1 MNLNS
6 ATKLG
11 VVDSKTR
18 EQIAAWPVAGAE
30 NFGPL
35 ALDESRHRLFVG
47 SRKPPMLIV
56 FDTDSGKQV
65 TQLESIPAIDGLW
78 YDAPRKR
85 IYVTGDG
92 FIAVY
97 QQKSADEYMP
107 MLKVAT
113 EADTQPSIW
122 VPQFNRLYISVP
134 KGGSHE
140 AEVLVYEP

>member
-1 MNLNS
+1 
-6 ATKLG
+6 
-11 VVDSKTR
+11 
-18 EQIAAWPVAGAE
+18 
-30 NFGPL
+30 
-35 ALDESRHRLFVG
+35 
-47 SRKPPMLIV
+47 MLIV

-78 YDAPRKR
+78 YDATRKR

-107 MLKVAT
+107 MVKVAT

-122 VPQFNRLYISVP
+122 VPQFNRCTFPFRRVEAMRRKYSFT
-134 KGGSHE
+134 SHRVE
-140 AEVLVYEP
+140 SKP